1 MPSNAA
7 QQEQQKSKLLKG
19 ALATVGTKSPPP
31 VTIPFQYNPETLTRS
46 LSPRMVKPEADRLE
60 RLRFAGAPEETLSV
74 EAEFDSVDASGVA
87 DASLRSMGVYPQL
100 SALELLVYPPLDQV
114 NQVVQ
119 QGSAGALVLAYAP
132 APLTLFIWGERRV
145 VPVEIT
151 GYTIVEQFFDHYL
164 TPVRATVGIQMR
176 VLSYTDLHPDSPGY
190 AQFIA
195 YQRGKEEMARQ
206 GSTPN
211 GASVTGA
218 TY

>member
-1 MPSNAA
+1 MPSNAT
-7 QQEQQKSKLLKG
+7 QQQQQKSQLLKG

-31 VTIPFQYNPETLTRS
+31 VTIAFQYNPETLTRS
-46 LSPRMVKPEADRLE
+46 LSPRMVKPESDRLE
-60 RLRFAGAPEETLSV
+60 RLRFAGAPEETISV

-87 DASLRSMGVYPQL
+87 DASLRSAGVYPQL

-114 NQVVQ
+114 NQMVQ
-119 QGSAGALVLAYAP
+119 QGCAGSLVVAYSP

-145 VPVEIT
+145 VPVELT
-151 GYTIVEQFFDHYL
+151 GYTIVEQFFDNYL
-164 TPVRATVGIQMR
+164 TPVRARVGIQMR

-190 AQFIA
+190 SQFIA
-195 YQRGKEEMARQ
+195 YQRGKEEMAKQ

-211 GASVTGA
+211 GPSVTGA